1 MAILDQQKQIV
12 EFETLTEVQTLQHW
26 QLLEVYFYVVKPT
39 VNFTFTFCSA
49 SCRHGNF
56 FGSGLE
62 LCS

>member
-12 EFETLTEVQTLQHW
+12 EFETLTEVQTLQYW
-26 QLLEVYFYVVKPT
+26 QLLEVYVYVVKPT
-39 VNFTFTFCSA
+39 VNFTFCSA

>member
-39 VNFTFTFCSA
+39 FCSA